1 VEPYVFNSGFIKL
14 REVRLSWEVPS
25 RLAVKARVAQLNVA
39 FVARNLM
46 TWTDYPNYDPEN
58 ATNAGNG
65 GQGFE
70 MGALPTT
77 KSFGINL
84 TITP

>member
-1 VEPYVFNSGFIKL
+1 MKL
-14 REVRLSWEVPS
+14 RETRLSWEVPS
-25 RLAVKARVAQLNVA
+25 RLISGMRVSQLNVA
-39 FVARNLM
+39 LVGRNLL
-46 TWTDYPNYDPEN
+46 TWTSYPNYDPEN
-58 ATNAGNG
+58 STNTDNG

-70 MGALPTT
+70 MGSLPTT